1 MTEPPDEPPNAAER
15 AGSLLSEPESSVE
28 TDKYAREV
36 QQALEHVRDEALASH
51 KSAADDQMHSLYGVT
66 ELVQKFHPVPW
77 FIWRLSNF
85 VFSGGAKA
93 TVPEGLVLGL
103 RRLLFAAASDRVL
116 GSGEKVNSMQQALEV
131 LSPDVT
137 AALAVIHA
145 VCKRLQTK
153 PFERI
158 WRPILDDALLRSHIG
173 YYVGMSCDD
182 FGAGR
187 GMLAGFAGRAGLA
200 ILISSGAMEQAGA
213 ALTAL
218 AEGGSIAEV
227 GETFYGCDPLQ
238 VSAMLLSAC
247 GCGRDAALGAIAYS
261 RPIES
266 RIMQSDAQ
274 QRWLAAFS
282 IIEATRTGA
291 MSAVSDSLWETL
303 LISSIEDRK
312 HLRTLAQDAIKEG
325 HGWDW
330 LL

>member
-1 MTEPPDEPPNAAER
+1 MSEPLDEPPDAAER

-28 TDKYAREV
+28 TEKYAREV
-36 QQALEHVRDEALASH
+36 QQALERVRDEALSFNQRN
-51 KSAADDQMHSLYGVT
+51 KDEDMQSLFGVT

-77 FIWRLSNF
+77 FVWRLSNY
-85 VFSGGAKA
+85 VFSGGTKA
-93 TVPEGLVLGL
+93 SVPEGLVLGL

-116 GSGEKVNSMQQALEV
+116 GSGEKVNSMRQALEV
-131 LSPDVT
+131 LPPDVT

-145 VCKRLQTK
+145 VSKRLQTK

-158 WRPILDDALLRSHIG
+158 WRPILDDALLRAHIG

-182 FGAGR
+182 FGSGR

-213 ALTAL
+213 ALSAL
-218 AEGGSIAEV
+218 AEGGSIAQV
-227 GETFYGCDPLQ
+227 GQSFYGCDPLQ
-238 VSAMLLSAC
+238 VSAMLLSAS
-247 GCGRDAALGAIAYS
+247 GCGRDAALGAISYS
-261 RPIES
+261 RPSEA
-266 RIMQSDAQ
+266 RIVQSDSQ

-291 MSAVSDSLWETL
+291 MSVVSDSLWQIMQ
-303 LISSIEDRK
+303 ISTQEDRK
-312 HLRTLAQDAIKEG
+312 HLRTLAQDAIHEG

-330 LL
+330 LT

>member
-1 MTEPPDEPPNAAER
+1 MTDSSDDTPNAAER

-36 QQALEHVRDEALASH
+36 QLALERVRDEALASN
-51 KSAADDQMHSLYGVT
+51 SAAADEHMRALFGVT
-66 ELVQKFHPVPW
+66 ELVQKFNPVPW
-77 FIWRLSNF
+77 FVWRLSNY
-85 VFSGGAKA
+85 VFSGANKSS
-93 TVPEGLVLGL
+93 VPEGLVLGL

-116 GSGEKVNSMQQALEV
+116 GSGERVNTIQQALEA
-131 LSPDVT
+131 LPPDVT

-145 VCKRLQTK
+145 VSKKLQTK
-153 PFERI
+153 EFERI
-158 WRPILDDALLRSHIG
+158 WRPILDDAILRAHIG
-173 YYVGMSCDD
+173 FYVGMSCDE

-213 ALTAL
+213 ALAAL

-227 GETFYGCDPLQ
+227 GESYYGCDPLQ

-247 GCGRDAALGAIAYS
+247 GCGREAALGAISYS
-261 RPIES
+261 RPVEARVIKNE
-266 RIMQSDAQ
+266 AQ

-282 IIEATRTGA
+282 IVEATRTGA
-291 MSAVSDSLWETL
+291 MESVADDLWEVL
-303 LISSIEDRK
+303 MISSKEDRK
-312 HLRTLAQDAIKEG
+312 HLRTLARDAIKEG